1 MNYDTGVKCELVAA
15 GTIDTNIFKHGAMIW
30 KKLLVVAGFQFFVFN
45 SKALSPIDSGTKVSK
60 YVALDSNHTSKPC
73 RSVVSFVNGI
83 YHSYSESQK
92 IASQLEEIFD
102 EEVRVF
108 YNPSTGN
115 WFSDAY
121 RAGVELIYK
130 PDDLLI
136 AKSLALHLRRALKDV
151 GTEGNYSSAID
162 QRFCR
167 EVKKSPN

>member
-1 MNYDTGVKCELVAA
+1 
-15 GTIDTNIFKHGAMIW
+15 MIW
-30 KKLLVVAGFQFFVFN
+30 KKLLVFAGFQFFLLN
-45 SKALSPIDSGTKVSK
+45 CKALSPIDGGLSISK
-60 YVALDSNHTSKPC
+60 SVGFDSNHTSKPC

-136 AKSLALHLRRALKDV
+136 AKSLAIHLRRALKDV
-151 GTEGNYSSAID
+151 GMEGNYFFTTFAI
-162 QRFCR
+162 FC
-167 EVKKSPN
+167 

>member
-1 MNYDTGVKCELVAA
+1 MNFLKTVVAQLQLLSA
-15 GTIDTNIFKHGAMIW
+15 NFFDFGAMIW
-30 KKLLVVAGFQFFVFN
+30 KKLLLFAGIQCCVLN
-45 SKALSPIDSGTKVSK
+45 AKASSPTDVGVIVRSKSPG
-60 YVALDSNHTSKPC
+60 LDSNHTSKPC

-108 YNPSTGN
+108 YNPSSGN

-151 GTEGNYSSAID
+151 GTEGNHLFAVY
-162 QRFCR
+162 
-167 EVKKSPN
+167 

>member
-1 MNYDTGVKCELVAA
+1 MW
-15 GTIDTNIFKHGAMIW
+15 W
-30 KKLLVVAGFQFFVFN
+30 KISLLCLYISLCTLTSITSTLAKIRTSSINQINGGEQ
-45 SKALSPIDSGTKVSK
+45 
-60 YVALDSNHTSKPC
+60 NHTSNPC

-83 YHSYSESQK
+83 YHSVSELQM
-92 IASQLEEIFD
+92 IADQLEEIFS

-151 GTEGNYSSAID
+151 GSDGKMIENFLYLMRIATD
-162 QRFCR
+162 
-167 EVKKSPN
+167 

>member
-1 MNYDTGVKCELVAA
+1 
-15 GTIDTNIFKHGAMIW
+15 MI
-30 KKLLVVAGFQFFVFN
+30 A
-45 SKALSPIDSGTKVSK
+45 D
-60 YVALDSNHTSKPC
+60 
-73 RSVVSFVNGI
+73 
-83 YHSYSESQK
+83 
-92 IASQLEEIFD
+92 QLEEIFS

-151 GTEGNYSSAID
+151 GSDGKVIENFLYLMRIARDLMHACSV
-162 QRFCR
+162 FK
-167 EVKKSPN
+167 V

>member
-1 MNYDTGVKCELVAA
+1 MGWSRIIL
-15 GTIDTNIFKHGAMIW
+15 IFLITRSLCG
-30 KKLLVVAGFQFFVFN
+30 
-45 SKALSPIDSGTKVSK
+45 SKVISPTTSYSITKSD
-60 YVALDSNHTSKPC
+60 ANLDGQPNKPC

-83 YHSYSESQK
+83 YHSVTELQA
-92 IASQLEEIFD
+92 IAQQLEEIFS

-136 AKSLALHLRRALKDV
+136 AKRLAEHLRRALKDV
-151 GTEGNYSSAID
+151 GSDG
-162 QRFCR
+162 
-167 EVKKSPN
+167 KSLL

>member
-1 MNYDTGVKCELVAA
+1 MML
-15 GTIDTNIFKHGAMIW
+15 W
-30 KKLLVVAGFQFFVFN
+30 KKSLLCLYISLYATITIASTPAKVHTSSVNQ
-45 SKALSPIDSGTKVSK
+45 IDVGK
-60 YVALDSNHTSKPC
+60 LNHTSNPC

-83 YHSYSESQK
+83 YHSVSELQK
-92 IASQLEEIFD
+92 IADHLEEIFS

-151 GTEGNYSSAID
+151 GSDGKLPQNFSHLVRIAE
-162 QRFCR
+162 
-167 EVKKSPN
+167 EKKNSVLVFEF

>member
-1 MNYDTGVKCELVAA
+1 MSIASSSADTRINSINEIDA
-15 GTIDTNIFKHGAMIW
+15 G
-30 KKLLVVAGFQFFVFN
+30 KL
-45 SKALSPIDSGTKVSK
+45 
-60 YVALDSNHTSKPC
+60 NHTSKPC

-83 YHSYSESQK
+83 YHSYSELQS
-92 IASQLEEIFD
+92 IANQLEEIFS

-115 WFSDAY
+115 WLSDAY

-151 GTEGNYSSAID
+151 GSDGEH
-162 QRFCR
+162 
-167 EVKKSPN
+167 

>member
-1 MNYDTGVKCELVAA
+1 
-15 GTIDTNIFKHGAMIW
+15 MIW

-45 SKALSPIDSGTKVSK
+45 SKALSPIDSGTTVSK
-60 YVALDSNHTSKPC
+60 SVALDSNHTSKPC

-151 GTEGNYSSAID
+151 GTEGNLSVAVY
-162 QRFCR
+162 
-167 EVKKSPN
+167 

>member
-1 MNYDTGVKCELVAA
+1 
-15 GTIDTNIFKHGAMIW
+15 MIW
-30 KKLLVVAGFQFFVFN
+30 KKLLVVAGFQFFVLN
-45 SKALSPIDSGTKVSK
+45 LKALSPIDRGTTVSRS
-60 YVALDSNHTSKPC
+60 VALDSNHTSKPC

-151 GTEGNYSSAID
+151 GTEGNHSQAIY
-162 QRFCR
+162 
-167 EVKKSPN
+167 